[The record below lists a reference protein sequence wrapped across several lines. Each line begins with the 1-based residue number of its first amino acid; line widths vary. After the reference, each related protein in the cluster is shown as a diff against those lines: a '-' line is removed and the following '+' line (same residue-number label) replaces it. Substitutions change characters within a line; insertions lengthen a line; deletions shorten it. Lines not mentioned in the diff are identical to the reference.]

1 MHIIKDK
8 NVTAGTNCKEYRF
21 YEQKV
26 TESVRKEKNELR
38 QKQHPS
44 HENGRHVVQL
54 QLENGQYTSPG
65 YTKLYLMLHG
75 ADEE

>member
-8 NVTAGTNCKEYRF
+8 NVTVGTNCKEYRF

-44 HENGRHVVQL
+44 HENGRHKKDAQKERSKSAQAERL
-54 QLENGQYTSPG
+54 N
-65 YTKLYLMLHG
+65 
-75 ADEE
+75 

>member
-1 MHIIKDK
+1 M
-8 NVTAGTNCKEYRF
+8 
-21 YEQKV
+21 
-26 TESVRKEKNELR
+26 
-38 QKQHPS
+38 
-44 HENGRHVVQL
+44 VQL

>member
-1 MHIIKDK
+1 MNITHHQRQ

-44 HENGRHVVQL
+44 HEDGRHKKDAQKNVQ
-54 QLENGQYTSPG
+54 SPHRQ
-65 YTKLYLMLHG
+65 K
-75 ADEE
+75 D